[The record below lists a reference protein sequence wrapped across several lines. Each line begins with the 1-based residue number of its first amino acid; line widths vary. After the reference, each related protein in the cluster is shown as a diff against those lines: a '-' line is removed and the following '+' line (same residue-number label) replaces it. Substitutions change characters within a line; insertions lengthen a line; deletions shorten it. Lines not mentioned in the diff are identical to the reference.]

1 MAWKLKDSYF
11 IGFIFYMIKIFLF
24 YGIIFGLIGMIMGG
38 YFENVIALAYAVFG
52 LFCYF
57 FGQFMLVA
65 PVYVLFKDAGY
76 PKIAKGF
83 LYSGFIPLILMI
95 VGAIWLYMI
104 FDKGAILKE
113 FNV

>member
-1 MAWKLKDSYF
+1 MDWKLKDSYF
-11 IGFIFYMIKIFLF
+11 LGFVFYMIKIFLF
-24 YGIIFGLIGMIMGG
+24 YGIIFGLIGMILGG
-38 YFENVIALAYAVFG
+38 YFENAIVLAYAVFG

-83 LYSGFIPLILMI
+83 LYSSFIPLILMI
-95 VGAIWLYMI
+95 AGGIWLYMI
-104 FDKGAILKE
+104 FDKETVLKG